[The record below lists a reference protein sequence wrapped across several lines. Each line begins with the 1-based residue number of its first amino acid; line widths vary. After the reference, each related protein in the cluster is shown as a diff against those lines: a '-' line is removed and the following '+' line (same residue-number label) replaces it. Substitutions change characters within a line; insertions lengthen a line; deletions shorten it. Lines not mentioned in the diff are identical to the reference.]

1 MPKRL
6 SSECVDL
13 INKILETD
21 PDKRLTTDQIK

>member
-6 SSECVDL
+6 SASCIDL

-21 PDKRLTTDQIK
+21 PDKRLTTD